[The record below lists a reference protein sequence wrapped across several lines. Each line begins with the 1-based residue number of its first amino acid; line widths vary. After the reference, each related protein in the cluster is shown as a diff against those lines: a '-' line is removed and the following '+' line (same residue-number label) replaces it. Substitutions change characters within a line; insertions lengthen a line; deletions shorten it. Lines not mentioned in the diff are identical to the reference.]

1 MENSIDNMSFN
12 QNHLNNEK
20 SQLLKDSNLIE
31 DLFEKQKYGKY
42 QYLALLMTFL
52 SIFIEGVHLTLMSC
66 MIIPLKSFFA
76 VKDNFEIEVASAFI
90 FIGVGFGSISI
101 GFLTK
106 KLGREMTAKFS
117 YILICFAQLATV
129 FTKSIVLFTV
139 MRLFIG
145 YGLGIIVPLS
155 LNILLEYLPV
165 KLRSFTLT
173 AIWASFS
180 IGQCST
186 LVFMLFFMP
195 NYEITQI
202 QIIQILLW
210 VIILV
215 FTIIFILIFVDS
227 PRNLILTGKT
237 KEGMKILK
245 HIALSSNIDISP
257 SQEDDIVEYI
267 KRGGNKDYTNNS
279 LGALFQ
285 KNTRYTT
292 IILIIIWTASSM
304 LLYGPLL
311 IYSPTLKDLSITSD
325 SSIILSM
332 FIGTFIGIVVLA
344 ILPILSEYIFGMK
357 TFSIICYYISGVLCI
372 LIIIFTNL
380 IYIWYALYTYF
391 LSTAFN
397 LNTTYTT
404 HIYPT
409 KIRDTA
415 VGFFYFCTRIGG
427 FISQFLFLWLY
438 GYNIMIP
445 YYLIVALCLLCGTI
459 KLFLKIDPSGESL
472 DKHYDE

>member
-1 MENSIDNMSFN
+1 MENSNDNESFN
-12 QNHLNNEK
+12 QNHLNDEK
-20 SQLLKDSNLIE
+20 TQLNKGGNLIE

-42 QYLALLMTFL
+42 QYIALLMTFL
-52 SIFIEGVHLTLMSC
+52 SIFIEGIHLTLMSC
-66 MIIPLKSFFA
+66 MIIPLKSYFA
-76 VKDNFEIEVASAFI
+76 VKDNFGIEVASAFI
-90 FIGVGFGSISI
+90 FIGVALGSLSI

-106 KLGREMTAKFS
+106 KLGREVTAKLS

-129 FTKSIVLFTV
+129 FANSIILFTI

-145 YGLGIIVPLS
+145 YGVGIIVPIS
-155 LNILLEYLPV
+155 LNILLEYLPI
-165 KLRSFTLT
+165 KLRSFILT

-186 LVFMLFFMP
+186 LAFMLIFMP

-202 QIIQILLW
+202 QTIQILLW
-210 VIILV
+210 VLV
-215 FTIIFILIFVDS
+215 LIFTIIFLLIFVDS
-227 PRNLILTGKT
+227 PRNLILTGKI
-237 KEGMKILK
+237 KEGLKILK
-245 HIALSSNIDISP
+245 YIGLSCNVDISA

-267 KRGGNKDYTNNS
+267 KKGGNKDYANNS
-279 LGALFQ
+279 LGSLFQ
-285 KNTRYTT
+285 KNTRNTT
-292 IILIIIWTASSM
+292 IILIITWTASSM

-311 IYSPTLKDLSITSD
+311 IYSPTLKDLNITSD
-325 SSIILSM
+325 SNIILSL
-332 FIGTFIGIVVLA
+332 FIGTLIGIVVLST
-344 ILPILSEYIFGMK
+344 LPILSEYLFGMK
-357 TFSIICYYISGVLCI
+357 NFSIICYYISGVLSI
-372 LIIIFTNL
+372 LIIIFTNI
-380 IYIWYALYTYF
+380 IYIWYALYSYF

-445 YYLIVALCLLCGTI
+445 YYLIVVLCLLCGTI